1 MDTKFN
7 SLFSYDDIKNNNVY
21 NINNV
26 DDIGLDD
33 RIKQNP
39 LILNYYVKDLEY
51 MKYLNERR
59 YGNLPVTIIPPRSC
73 STSLCTSNKFC
84 DSSGKP
90 EILHDVPLSCE
101 NDFSPQ
107 GQKSNPK
114 RYIANIDA
122 ESRLFNI
129 DYITKNKSC
138 GKKEL
143 KEPNLKSLD
152 CYKDTIFLSDRMNFK
167 NQSYKHDPNKNK
179 QCNVYIEEP
188 LFNESSKR
196 IDTVT
201 W

>member
-7 SLFSYDDIKNNNVY
+7 SLFSYDDIKND
-21 NINNV
+21 NIYDINRI

-33 RIKQNP
+33 RIKENT
-39 LILNYYVKDLEY
+39 LILNFYDKDLDY
-51 MKYLNERR
+51 IKYLNERQ
-59 YGNLPVTIIPPRSC
+59 YGNLPVTIIPGRPC

-84 DSSGKP
+84 ESSGLP
-90 EILHDVPLSCE
+90 EILHDLPLSCD

-107 GQKSNPK
+107 GKGNLK

-143 KEPNLKSLD
+143 KEPNLESLD
-152 CYKDTIFLSDRMNFK
+152 CYKDTVFLSDKISFK

-179 QCNVYIEEP
+179 QCNVYIDEP
-188 LFNESSKR
+188 MFNTSSKR
-196 IDTVT
+196 IDTIP